1 MEHVGFR
8 PQILSLLR
16 RLHQG
21 RCLLAVTLAD
31 DKQTYNSAL
40 LEVNAERDFIVLDEL
55 KPAKGHAALLA
66 QRSCRVRAELK
77 GVTVAF
83 TAALIEAGNRD
94 GIAYYR
100 FVFPKSLHYDQRR
113 AHYRPRVGH
122 ANRTAVALELPTG
135 EVSTGI
141 LQDLSLGGLR
151 IKLDREIVGLPSNTI
166 LPCRL
171 TLPDGTVFACAI
183 EVRFLSGAPACQLG
197 GRFEP
202 LAPAQRQLLQKF
214 LRELEREELKKNPRE
229 GR

>member
-21 RCLLAVTLAD
+21 RCLLAVILTD
-31 DKQTYNSAL
+31 DKQIYNSAL
-40 LEVNAERDFIVLDEL
+40 LEVNAEHDFIVLDEL
-55 KPAKGHAALLA
+55 KPDHGHTILLA
-66 QRSCRVRAELK
+66 QQSIRVRAQLK
-77 GVTVAF
+77 GVSVAF
-83 TAALIEAGNRD
+83 TAALVEAGRRD

-100 FVFPKSLHYDQRR
+100 FALPKALHYGQRR

-122 ANRTAVALELPTG
+122 ANKTAVELDLPTG
-135 EVSTGI
+135 EVSTGT

-151 IKLDREIVGLPSNTI
+151 VKLDREITGLRLNTA

-171 TLPDGTVFACAI
+171 NLPDSTTFACI
-183 EVRFLSGAPACQLG
+183 VEIRFLGGVPTCQLG
-197 GRFEP
+197 GRFGP
-202 LAPAQRQLLQKF
+202 LPPHQRQLLQKF
-214 LRELEREELKKNPRE
+214 LRELEREELKRNPRD

>member
-8 PQILSLLR
+8 PQIISLLR

-21 RCLLAVTLAD
+21 RCLLAITLTN
-31 DKQTYNSAL
+31 DKQPYNSAL
-40 LEVNAERDFIVLDEL
+40 LEINAEQDFIVLDEL
-55 KPAKGHAALLA
+55 KPDSGHAALLT
-66 QRSCRVRAELK
+66 QGSCRIRAELK

-83 TAALIEAGNRD
+83 TATLIEAGSRD

-100 FVFPKSLHYDQRR
+100 CTFPNTLHYGQRR
-113 AHYRPRVGH
+113 AYYRPRVGH
-122 ANRTAVALELPTG
+122 ANRTTVELELSAGEIATG
-135 EVSTGI
+135 V

-151 IKLDREIVGLPSNTI
+151 IKLNREIAGLSSNTI
-166 LPCRL
+166 LPCHL
-171 TLPDGTVFACAI
+171 KLPDGTTFECAI
-183 EVRFLSGAPACQLG
+183 EVRFLSGAPTCQLG

-202 LAPAQRQLLQKF
+202 LPPSQRQLLQKF